1 MKVCMCEGEVCN
13 YSDLCCEAY
22 TIINCWDLYILHT
35 NSLTGNG
42 KSSVTVTFF
51 SVIGASPPSCKIEWN
66 YSYREP
72 KTSDPAESLLPGCF
86 VWFRGGLSRDLLL
99 VPHLGLDSLAMKLL
113 VLCVDISRL
122 CECGATQWYS
132 FSVFNCVCHSVQCAC
147 VVYAD
152 AILVKSTA

>member
-1 MKVCMCEGEVCN
+1 MREKSVIIVTCAVRR
-13 YSDLCCEAY
+13 
-22 TIINCWDLYILHT
+22 TISWDLYILHT

-86 VWFRGGLSRDLLL
+86 VSDSVEGYHVTYYWF
-99 VPHLGLDSLAMKLL
+99 HILDWTL
-113 VLCVDISRL
+113 
-122 CECGATQWYS
+122 
-132 FSVFNCVCHSVQCAC
+132 
-147 VVYAD
+147 
-152 AILVKSTA
+152 